1 MTAAPGGGTRRV
13 VLLHGLAGGPATWAP
28 VAQRVGVHPAAGA
41 PPVVAPA
48 LPWHSGADPSWAW
61 DATDPGRVLDTLLAD
76 GDVVVAHSFAAVL
89 LLARLCGDLPVRP
102 AGVVLVS
109 PFYRPDARDFRWSTL
124 AHYLDDFHLLLAQ
137 GVRAVASRAIAD
149 DLLADMAVAVR
160 DRVGAHGWVRF
171 FTAYLG
177 TPSLDVAALDVP
189 LLVVHGQDDDVALP
203 ADGAALADRVPGA
216 RLVPVAG
223 AGHFPMLTAPDAVA
237 DAVAALAARAWA
249 PTPQEVL
256 P

>member
-1 MTAAPGGGTRRV
+1 M
-13 VLLHGLAGGPATWAP
+13 WAP
-28 VAQRVGVHPAAGA
+28 VAARVAAHPSAGD
-41 PPVVAPA
+41 VTVAVPT
-48 LPWHSGADPSWAW
+48 LPWHSGADASWAW
-61 DATDPGRVLDTLLAD
+61 DATDPGRALDPLLAD

-109 PFYRPDARDFRWSTL
+109 PFYRPDPRDFRWSTL

-137 GVRAVASRAIAD
+137 GVRAVAGRRIDD

-177 TPSLDVAALDVP
+177 TPALDVTALDVP

-203 ADGAALADRVPGA
+203 ADGAALAARVPGA
-216 RLVPVAG
+216 HLLRVAG
-223 AGHFPMLTAPDAVA
+223 AGHFPMLTTPDVVA
-237 DAVAALAARAWA
+237 DAVVALAARAGA
-249 PTPQEVL
+249 PPTPQEAL